1 LSVEFPPIKIEP
13 TYRRVASSIAAR
25 IIDRTLQDGDPLPTE
40 TALAAQ
46 LGVNR
51 STVREAFRELES
63 RGLVERR
70 KGTRRLVV
78 TRPATGTLAERVS
91 HALALHDVTV
101 DEVWETL
108 MMLEPPA
115 AEAAARRAT
124 PAQLQAIRDAAAAF
138 AERNEDTAEAVATV
152 TRFFHAVIA
161 ATGNRALALAHEPPL
176 RLLASSLQFMID
188 RVPQAR
194 TRIATA
200 QRKLVQAFEQRDADG
215 AREWMEKHIRDF
227 RRGFVVAG
235 IDPEHRAA
243 PLPED

>member
-1 LSVEFPPIKIEP
+1 MSIEFAPLKLAP
-13 TYRRVASSIAAR
+13 TYRRVASTIAAR
-25 IIDRTLQDGDPLPTE
+25 IIDRTLREGDPLPTE
-40 TALAAQ
+40 NDLASQ

-70 KGTRRLVV
+70 RGTKRLVV
-78 TRPATGTLAERVS
+78 TRPATTAMAGQMS
-91 HALALHDVTV
+91 DALVLHDVTV

-115 AEAAARRAT
+115 AEAAAQRAT
-124 PAQLQAIRDAAAAF
+124 PAQLEALRAAAARF
-138 AERNEDTAEAVATV
+138 AAGNADTTEAVNAV
-152 TRFFHAVIA
+152 SDFFHAVVA
-161 ATGNRALALAHEPPL
+161 ATGNRALPLAHEPAL

-200 QRKLVQAFEQRDADG
+200 QRRLVSAIESRDRSA

-235 IDPEHRAA
+235 IDPSNRAA
-243 PLPED
+243 PLPAD